1 MKQSHSSPAQDPT
14 PSPAR
19 FATPAA
25 IQVGVIG
32 YGGTWNMGRTHLNE
46 MKKAGMT
53 PTAVCELDPA
63 RLALAPDDFP
73 GIQTCQSVDELLSQ
87 SEVNLVAIITP
98 HDTHAELA
106 LQCLAAGRH
115 VVCEKPFAITTAECD
130 AMIRTAKERNL
141 LVSAYH
147 NRHWDGWIMKA
158 VEILRAGDISTV
170 VRVEARL
177 GNYGKPQATWR
188 GSRSHSGG
196 ILYDW
201 GVHFLEYA
209 LQLTGSS
216 GITEVS
222 GYAHNGFWENG
233 SPWGADT
240 IEDEAEA
247 VVRFQDGRRIRL
259 LISQV
264 ESLPRRGFLEVT
276 GTTGS
281 MVLDWDAVEVTTH
294 DGPKRITIRHPN
306 PENEWWR
313 FYANIADHLT
323 SGAPLVIT
331 GEWARL
337 PVQIIDLASQSARAG
352 FALRVPEP

>member
-1 MKQSHSSPAQDPT
+1 MKNLQSVPVQEQLPHAPHFTS
-14 PSPAR
+14 
-19 FATPAA
+19 PAA
-25 IQVGVIG
+25 IKVGVIG

-53 PTAVCELDPA
+53 PVAICEADAA

-73 GIQTCQSVDELLSQ
+73 GIQTYKSVDELLSQ
-87 SEVNLVAIITP
+87 SEVNLIAIITP
-98 HDTHAELA
+98 HNTHAELA

-115 VVCEKPFAITTAECD
+115 VVCEKPFAITTGECD
-130 AMIRTAKERNL
+130 AIIQLAKENEL
-141 LVSAYH
+141 VVSAYH

-158 VEILRAGDISTV
+158 VERLHTGDIGTV
-170 VRVEARL
+170 VRVEARI
-177 GNYGKPQATWR
+177 GNYGKPQDTWR
-188 GSRSHSGG
+188 GSRSRSGG

-201 GVHFLEYA
+201 GVHFIEYA
-209 LQLTGSS
+209 LQLTGST
-216 GITEVS
+216 GISEVS

-233 SPWGADT
+233 SAWGTDT

-276 GTTGS
+276 GTKGS
-281 MVLDWDAVEVTTH
+281 MLLDWDAVEVTTH
-294 DGPKRITIRHPN
+294 NGSNRITTRYPN
-306 PENEWWR
+306 PENEWWH
-313 FYANIADHLT
+313 FYANIADHLV
-323 SGAPLVIT
+323 SGTPLVIT

-337 PVQIIDLASQSARAG
+337 PVRIIDLAGQSARAG
-352 FALRVPEP
+352 RALSFNNS